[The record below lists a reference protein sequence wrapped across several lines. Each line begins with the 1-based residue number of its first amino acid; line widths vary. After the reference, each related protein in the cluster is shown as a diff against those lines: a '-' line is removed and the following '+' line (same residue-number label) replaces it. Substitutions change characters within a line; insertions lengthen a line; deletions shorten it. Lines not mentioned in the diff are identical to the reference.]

1 VKAEYVVYVV
11 WALGA
16 LGLLNVVIRAFRNR
30 GLAGAMLGA
39 PVQRTVGELDLGSK
53 GGLHKR
59 VKVLLLEPTGAQ
71 SAEIG
76 LQVTTTSMLS
86 AGMSVI
92 PLTRAEAL
100 RIRSLL
106 SEALGPL
113 RQGENAV

>member
-1 VKAEYVVYVV
+1 MKTEYVVYVV

-16 LGLLNVVIRAFRNR
+16 LGLLNVVVRAFRNR

-39 PVQRTVGELDLGSK
+39 PIQRIVGELALGSK

-59 VKVLLLEPTGAQ
+59 VKVLLLQPTGAQ
-71 SAEIG
+71 SPEIG
-76 LQVTTTSMLS
+76 LQVITTSIVS

-92 PLTRAEAL
+92 PLTRGEAL
-100 RIRSLL
+100 RMRSLL

-113 RQGENAV
+113 RQGEEAV